1 MVGQAE
7 ALGKLVER
15 LYTPCRHS
23 STTRAWTEV
32 VVVSFGEVEGTV
44 VELIESVS
52 AELLVCLT
60 SLFWMAL
67 VSSLF
72 GDSGTCLG
80 DACSVFGFAWLR
92 VSGSVSE
99 SVVLLFFLSFVC

>member
-32 VVVSFGEVEGTV
+32 VVVSSGEVVGTV
-44 VELIESVS
+44 VELVETVCIS
-52 AELLVCLT
+52 LFVCLI

-67 VSSLF
+67 VF
-72 GDSGTCLG
+72 AFCGEKGACLG
-80 DACSVFGFAWLR
+80 DACSVSGFAWLR
-92 VSGSVSE
+92 VSGIV
-99 SVVLLFFLSFVC
+99 